1 MELKKQHGCFRY
13 LLSCGMLESSGVVLL
28 FKKDGRG
35 MNLPVNCLKFL
46 MEKGGFFGR
55 FFP

>member
-13 LLSCGMLESSGVVLL
+13 LLRCGMLDSSGVVLL